1 MIEILTLS
9 NVYRFHKYSVM
20 FELKKLTNWKINPFF
35 HINKIFIIFGLESS
49 IDNEFVRTF
58 FSIIAVISI
67 AINLIFYIILTI
79 MKSYDILYFSWVKKL
94 VNVIIS
100 HKLYRDKHKQLL
112 EQLSKEIESKD
123 KRLSL
128 VLSIVWLICVLIMLL
143 LCIQYVKDEISDDVL
158 FGNNNENRLLFTL
171 KTLFYVLTEISGTFY
186 AMGSALLQIAIY
198 LQTYYIFYCMRK
210 RHYNSLLSNS
220 HENDF
225 SKLRRFRADEIQME
239 EIYRKL
245 NDLIGFI
252 PFIWLLELL
261 IRTCINIIGITK
273 NPSDFVLK
281 IPYLSDIIIIQLTL
295 ITVIVIVG
303 HLNDKFNI
311 NTISSIV
318 NKSFPPK
325 ETTDRDFELEMIR
338 YLHELSNRLA
348 DEPKSCGLF
357 VINSK
362 LILSF
367 VNAVITFSVMCFQMH
382 LSFK

>member
-1 MIEILTLS
+1 
-9 NVYRFHKYSVM
+9 
-20 FELKKLTNWKINPFF
+20 
-35 HINKIFIIFGLESS
+35 
-49 IDNEFVRTF
+49 
-58 FSIIAVISI
+58 
-67 AINLIFYIILTI
+67 
-79 MKSYDILYFSWVKKL
+79 MKSYDILIFSWVLKL
-94 VNVIIS
+94 VIVMIS

-112 EQLSKEIESKD
+112 EQFSKEIENKD
-123 KRLSL
+123 IKRFSL
-128 VLSIVWLICVLIMLL
+128 VLSIVWLICVLIKLL
-143 LCIQYVKDEISDDVL
+143 MCIQYVKDEISDDVL
-158 FGNNNENRLLFTL
+158 FGNNNENRLLFIL
-171 KTLFYVLTEISGTFY
+171 KALFYVLTEISGTFY
-186 AMGSALLQIAIY
+186 VMGSALLQITIY

-210 RHYNSLLSNS
+210 RHYNSFLSNS
-220 HENDF
+220 HENYF
-225 SKLRRFRADEIQME
+225 LKLRHFRVNEIQME

-245 NDLIGFI
+245 NDFIGFI

-273 NPSDFVLK
+273 NPTDFVLV
-281 IPYLSDIIIIQLTL
+281 IPYLSDILILQLTL

-318 NKSFPPK
+318 PPK
-325 ETTDRDFELEMIR
+325 NTIDRDFELEMIR
-338 YLHELSNRLA
+338 YLHELSNRFA

-367 VNAVITFSVMCFQMH
+367 VNAVITLSVMCFQMH

>member
-1 MIEILTLS
+1 
-9 NVYRFHKYSVM
+9 V
-20 FELKKLTNWKINPFF
+20 
-35 HINKIFIIFGLESS
+35 
-49 IDNEFVRTF
+49 
-58 FSIIAVISI
+58 
-67 AINLIFYIILTI
+67 
-79 MKSYDILYFSWVKKL
+79 
-94 VNVIIS
+94 
-100 HKLYRDKHKQLL
+100 Q
-112 EQLSKEIESKD
+112 
-123 KRLSL
+123 
-128 VLSIVWLICVLIMLL
+128 
-143 LCIQYVKDEISDDVL
+143 DEISDDVL

-198 LQTYYIFYCMRK
+198 LQTYYVFYCMRK

-220 HENDF
+220 QENYF
-225 SKLRRFRADEIQME
+225 SKLRGFRADEIQME

-261 IRTCINIIGITK
+261 IRTCINIVGITK
-273 NPSDFVLK
+273 NPTDFLLM
-281 IPYLSDIIIIQLTL
+281 IPYLSDILILQLTL

-325 ETTDRDFELEMIR
+325 GTINRDFELEMIR
-338 YLHELSNRLA
+338 YLHELSNRFA